1 MRVVLRTLCAASLLS
16 AVGVVAAAAQTFT
29 YPFKELEDSRR
40 ERIASDRRMKR
51 EAVEQRRKEK
61 EGALANVRQNA
72 PATKA
77 RRPERP

>member
-1 MRVVLRTLCAASLLS
+1 
-16 AVGVVAAAAQTFT
+16 
-29 YPFKELEDSRR
+29 
-40 ERIASDRRMKR
+40 MKR

-72 PATKA
+72 AATKF